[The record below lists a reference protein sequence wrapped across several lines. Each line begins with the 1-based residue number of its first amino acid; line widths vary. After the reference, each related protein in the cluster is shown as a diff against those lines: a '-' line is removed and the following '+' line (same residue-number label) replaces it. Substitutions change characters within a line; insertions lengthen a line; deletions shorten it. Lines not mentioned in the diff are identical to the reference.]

1 MDGDG
6 VELET
11 LKPAEDGE
19 GYIVRL
25 LETAGRQG
33 HARLSSRLL
42 EFSRAWL
49 SNAMEDKLREIPAS
63 RDGVEVAMPPYAI
76 VTLRVWLRPSTQTT
90 AVGGLFGWRGG
101 RS

>member
-1 MDGDG
+1 MSGDG

-25 LETAGRQG
+25 LETAGREG

-49 SNAMEDKLREIPAS
+49 SNASEEKLHEIAAS
-63 RDGVEVAMPPYAI
+63 KAGVEVAMQPYAI
-76 VTLRVWLRPSTQTT
+76 VTLRLLLRPVTP
-90 AVGGLFGWRGG
+90 
-101 RS
+101 